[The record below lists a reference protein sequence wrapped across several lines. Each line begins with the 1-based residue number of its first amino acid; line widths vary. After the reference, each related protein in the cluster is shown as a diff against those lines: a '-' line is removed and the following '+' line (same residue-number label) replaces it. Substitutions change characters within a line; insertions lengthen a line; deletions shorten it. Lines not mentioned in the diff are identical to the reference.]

1 MAITNKGSKWETKNS
16 LFLITAFFPVVNCF
30 AFFHM
35 SGRIKNRRWSLLGW
49 VTLVV
54 NLALIVAVIIAN
66 GLDNPNENPA
76 YTFEGESPSV
86 YDYLTSEQIKEYELF
101 DNEHTSYKDSEEYK
115 QYQEDCEKYEAERKA
130 WLSTPENAALTEKYE
145 QWENTRDSIA
155 NALLMALPVFDIFV
169 MVMAFVERPK
179 YLRLLANQD
188 NRMILQDR
196 MAGDQSYMYQNSRSA
211 PVAPV
216 PAENRAQNI
225 QQNFASQSINLDQAT
240 QSAPIQTVDINTA
253 TEDMLAGLQGLNII
267 DAKKAI
273 QYREA
278 NGGFKSVDEFFSV
291 INAKPHVIVRLENQ
305 LAVSVYQPVPTQ
317 KPEHGTKR
325 TLDL

>member
-35 SGRIKNRRWSLLGW
+35 SGRIKNRKWSLLGW
-49 VTLVV
+49 LTLVI
-54 NLALIVAVIIAN
+54 NLALIVAVIIGN

-76 YTFEGESPSV
+76 YTFEGKSPYI
-86 YDYLTSEQIKEYELF
+86 YDYLTSEQQKEYELF
-101 DNEHTSYKDSEEYK
+101 DNDHTSYKDSEEYK
-115 QYQEDCEKYEAERKA
+115 QYQEDYEKYEEERKA
-130 WLSTPENAALTEKYE
+130 WLSTPENIALSEKYE
-145 QWENTRDSIA
+145 QWENTRDSIT
-155 NALLMALPVFDIFV
+155 NGLSMAIPIFNIFV
-169 MVMAFVERPK
+169 IVMAFIERPK

-196 MAGDQSYMYQNSRSA
+196 MAGNQSYIYQNSGSL
-211 PVAPV
+211 PVAPQ

-225 QQNFASQSINLDQAT
+225 QQNFVPQSVNPNQAP
-240 QSAPIQTVDINTA
+240 QNVPVQTVDINTA
-253 TEDMLAGLQGLNII
+253 SEDALAGLQGLNII

-291 INAKPHVIVRLENQ
+291 INAKPHIIARLENQ
-305 LAVSVYQPVPTQ
+305 LTLSVYQPVPTQ
-317 KPEHGTKR
+317 KPEHSTKR